1 MARPAVQRFLK
12 LSACEER
19 RQFFY
24 FGEEAMT
31 ARIPRP
37 NVWRSVI
44 MFLSIVGPGII
55 TANADNDVGGI
66 LTYSQ
71 AGAQFGYSILWVLVP
86 ITVALIVVQEMCARM
101 GAVTGK
107 GLADLIRENFGVK
120 VTFWCLLLF
129 VLGGIGNTATEFA
142 GVAATAPIFGSYLHV
157 PNIEAFKLA
166 LVLGAAVFVFVTV
179 TRGSAKV
186 IERVSLAFCVV
197 YIAYIV
203 SAFAVHPDWGSV
215 LRQSFVPHLEASKA
229 YIVMI
234 IAVIGTTISP
244 WMQFYIQAAI
254 VDKGVREADYAYS
267 RLDVVAGGIW
277 TDVVAYFIIVACA
290 ATIFIHN
297 VHAAH
302 PIVVKDV
309 GDVAVALTPIAGK
322 FAALL
327 FALGLLNAA
336 VFTASILPLST
347 AYYVCEAFGF
357 ERGVD
362 HHLSEAPIFY
372 SMYLALILIGAG
384 AVIIPGAPLLSI
396 IFYSQVLNGMLLPIV
411 LVLMLLL
418 INNRRL
424 MGKWTN
430 GPAFNVIAWATAA
443 IVGMLTIA
451 FTLQQIFPS
460 LGS

>member
-1 MARPAVQRFLK
+1 
-12 LSACEER
+12 
-19 RQFFY
+19 
-24 FGEEAMT
+24 
-31 ARIPRP
+31 
-37 NVWRSVI
+37 

-66 LTYSQ
+66 FTYSQ
-71 AGAQFGYSILWVLVP
+71 AGAQFGYSLLWILVP
-86 ITVALIVVQEMCARM
+86 ITVALVVVQEMCARM

-157 PNIEAFKLA
+157 TNPEVFKVA
-166 LVLGAAVFVFVTV
+166 LVAGAAIFVFLTV

-197 YIAYIV
+197 YVAYIV
-203 SAFAVHPDWGSV
+203 SAFAVRPDWGAVLQQSV
-215 LRQSFVPHLEASKA
+215 VPHWQASKA
-229 YIVMI
+229 YVIMI

-254 VDKGVREADYAYS
+254 VNKGIREADYAYS

-290 ATIFIHN
+290 ATIYVHN
-297 VHAAH
+297 LHATQ

-309 GDVAVALTPIAGK
+309 GDVAVALAPIAGK
-322 FAALL
+322 FATLL
-327 FALGLLNAA
+327 FAVGLLNAA

-362 HHLSEAPIFY
+362 HHFSEAPVFY
-372 SMYLALILIGAG
+372 GFYLALILIGAG
-384 AVIIPGAPLLSI
+384 AVILPGAPLLTI

-418 INNRRL
+418 INNKRL
-424 MGKWTN
+424 MGSWTN
-430 GPAFNVIAWATAA
+430 GPAFNIIAWTTVA
-443 IVGMLTIA
+443 IVGLLTVVSTVQI
-451 FTLQQIFPS
+451 IFPS